1 MQLHL
6 KSCKSKVF
14 LYTLI
19 ILNELY
25 FLRIDMKI
33 WIVWLPNVWKSTLF
47 NALTKSYAAPAENF
61 PFCTIEP
68 NVWIVDVKD
77 ERVSKLAEMSNSQKI
92 VYAHTEFVDI
102 AGLVKG
108 ASKGEWLGNKFLS
121 HIREVDAIVQVLRY
135 FKDSDV
141 VHVEGGVDPERD
153 REIINT
159 ELIFA
164 DLEQV
169 ERVLPTLQK
178 RAKVPQN
185 KDDKKV
191 AEALE
196 KIQKVLLQGK
206 LANTIKDELSE
217 EDLKL
222 IKSYNFLTLKP
233 FVYALN
239 ISQEDIANSES
250 LKKEFEEKFNAPVA
264 IVCVKLESEMM
275 NFTKEER
282 NEFLQE
288 LLEIQPWVNIPTLDD
303 LISLAFNQL
312 WLMYYFTTWEKET
325 KAWTIPID
333 STAPQAAWA
342 IHSDFERGFI
352 KAEVIN
358 TEKLLEVWSWAKSRE
373 KWLLRLEGKDY
384 IVQDWDVMIFKF
396 NV

>member
-1 MQLHL
+1 
-6 KSCKSKVF
+6 
-14 LYTLI
+14 
-19 ILNELY
+19 
-25 FLRIDMKI
+25 MKI
-33 WIVWLPNVWKSTLF
+33 GIVGLPNVWKSTLF

-77 ERVSKLAEMSNSQKI
+77 ERVSKLAEMSNSQKV

-102 AGLVKG
+102 AGLVKW
-108 ASKGEWLGNKFLS
+108 ASKWEWLWNKFLS

-141 VHVEGGVDPERD
+141 VHVEGWVDPERD

-196 KIQKVLLQGK
+196 KIQKVLLEGK

-239 ISQEDIANSES
+239 ISQEDIVNSEN
-250 LKKEFEEKFNAPVA
+250 LKKEFEAKFNAPVA

-275 NFTKEER
+275 NFSNEER
-282 NEFLQE
+282 EEFLQE
-288 LLEIQPWVNIPTLDD
+288 LLEIQAWVKIPTLDD

-312 WLMYYFTTWEKET
+312 GLMYYFTTWEKET

-358 TEKLLEVWSWAKSRE
+358 TEKLLEVWSWSKARE